1 MSKLE
6 LRGITKYYETGNGR
20 LLTLDNISLTV
31 NDGEFLCIVGPSGC
45 GKSTL
50 LNIIAGLEKP
60 QEGQVLLDGQ
70 QVNDTSPDRLVV
82 FQEGALFPWLR
93 VLENVEFGL
102 SIAGVEK
109 SQRQEIARRYLDMM
123 HLARFENSYIH
134 QLSTGMK
141 QRVAIAR
148 GLAMDPQVLLMDEP
162 FAALDAQTRDM
173 LHAELQNIHAK
184 TRKTIVFVTHNV
196 RESACLA
203 DRVLV
208 LTYRPATVKR
218 EFPINFPR
226 PRQIEDHFV
235 VDTAKVIFAELK
247 DEVQRAVNEQ
257 LVR

>member
-1 MSKLE
+1 
-6 LRGITKYYETGNGR
+6 
-20 LLTLDNISLTV
+20 
-31 NDGEFLCIVGPSGC
+31 
-45 GKSTL
+45 
-50 LNIIAGLEKP
+50 
-60 QEGQVLLDGQ
+60 
-70 QVNDTSPDRLVV
+70 
-82 FQEGALFPWLR
+82 
-93 VLENVEFGL
+93 
-102 SIAGVEK
+102 
-109 SQRQEIARRYLDMM
+109 M
-123 HLARFENSYIH
+123 HLSKFENSYVH

-208 LTYRPATVKR
+208 LTYRPASIKR
-218 EFPINFPR
+218 EFLMNFPR

-247 DEVQRAVNEQ
+247 DEVQRAVSEQ
-257 LVR
+257 IVR